1 MSPGLPSFS
10 ARLVISLGL
19 ISFGNWE
26 HCSLLKPYLGFFE
39 TKALGVVW
47 VVEVG
52 PTLINPLR
60 LEDGL
65 DSKVK
70 FGRDLR
76 EHLPFP
82 HPTTLNR

>member
-1 MSPGLPSFS
+1 MRQGLEGRGLASPSPSPTS
-10 ARLVISLGL
+10 DSL
-19 ISFGNWE
+19 
-26 HCSLLKPYLGFFE
+26 K

-52 PTLINPLR
+52 PTLINPLG

-82 HPTTLNR
+82 HPTPLNR